1 MPKGWK
7 SWHTKWKYCWQQSCL
22 SWDTTSVPE
31 VPAGGSMEGLEVHG
45 GTPFNVLWRDSSS
58 TEGLRLM
65 FHGRTPTQNFCP
77 SCMLGPTTYPDLRN
91 NFVTRRRKVWQFNCH
106 LRKLKIYNKLSF
118 STPPTAVNPGT
129 TIIAIFLFNFT
140 VAVKHKDFYRTKV
153 NLGSDLWVRM
163 SVRPSDTFLRLNW
176 CDSGWW
182 GYQLNTN
189 W

>member
-7 SWHTKWKYCWQQSCL
+7 NWHTIWKYRWQQVELLELRHNEC
-22 SWDTTSVPE
+22 
-31 VPAGGSMEGLEVHG
+31 ARGSSRGFHG
-45 GTPFNVLWRDSSS
+45 GTWGPWNDSGSMKGTPVNVLWRDLCS
-58 TEGLRLM
+58 TEGLWLM

-129 TIIAIFLFNFT
+129 TIIAIFFSSTLQWQWS
-140 VAVKHKDFYRTKV
+140 TKIFI
-153 NLGSDLWVRM
+153 R
-163 SVRPSDTFLRLNW
+163 LR
-176 CDSGWW
+176 
-182 GYQLNTN
+182 
-189 W
+189 